1 MKKNKSIFK
10 CWKLVWHIKI
20 GFFIGVQ
27 NQKNEKNVEKTQ
39 KNCKISVARGVI
51 SESDI
56 FGRKKKKRKK
66 KRQYL
71 ETKIQK
77 SGTDIFKFLGGK
89 GYEQ

>member
-39 KNCKISVARGVI
+39 KNCKFANLALQGV
-51 SESDI
+51 
-56 FGRKKKKRKK
+56 
-66 KRQYL
+66 
-71 ETKIQK
+71 
-77 SGTDIFKFLGGK
+77 FLGQLK
-89 GYEQ
+89 K

>member
-1 MKKNKSIFK
+1 MLKKLK
-10 CWKLVWHIKI
+10 KI
-20 GFFIGVQ
+20 ARLALQGVFLGQ
-27 NQKNEKNVEKTQ
+27 LKKQDLLNN
-39 KNCKISVARGVI
+39 
-51 SESDI
+51 
-56 FGRKKKKRKK
+56 KKKGKK

>member
-39 KNCKISVARGVI
+39 KIARLALQGV
-51 SESDI
+51 
-56 FGRKKKKRKK
+56 
-66 KRQYL
+66 
-71 ETKIQK
+71 
-77 SGTDIFKFLGGK
+77 FLGQLK
-89 GYEQ
+89 K

>member
-39 KNCKISVARGVI
+39 KNCKISVARGV
-51 SESDI
+51 
-56 FGRKKKKRKK
+56 FGTAKKVKFTYQQQVHLLLKKLT
-66 KRQYL
+66 Q
-71 ETKIQK
+71 QNHC
-77 SGTDIFKFLGGK
+77 DF
-89 GYEQ
+89 

>member
-39 KNCKISVARGVI
+39 KNCKISIARGV
-51 SESDI
+51 
-56 FGRKKKKRKK
+56 FGTAKKVKFTYQQQVHLYLKKLT
-66 KRQYL
+66 Q
-71 ETKIQK
+71 QNHC
-77 SGTDIFKFLGGK
+77 DF
-89 GYEQ
+89 

>member
-39 KNCKISVARGVI
+39 KICKISIARGV
-51 SESDI
+51 
-56 FGRKKKKRKK
+56 FGTAKKVKF
-66 KRQYL
+66 
-71 ETKIQK
+71 
-77 SGTDIFKFLGGK
+77 SVSNNSFK
-89 GYEQ
+89 

>member
-39 KNCKISVARGVI
+39 KNSLNEKVTART
-51 SESDI
+51 
-56 FGRKKKKRKK
+56 
-66 KRQYL
+66 Y
-71 ETKIQK
+71 
-77 SGTDIFKFLGGK
+77 
-89 GYEQ
+89 

>member
-39 KNCKISVARGVI
+39 KNCKISVARGV
-51 SESDI
+51 
-56 FGRKKKKRKK
+56 FGTAKKSRIYLTIRKKARKKTIFRNKNTKKRD
-66 KRQYL
+66 RY
-71 ETKIQK
+71 I
-77 SGTDIFKFLGGK
+77 
-89 GYEQ
+89 

>member
-39 KNCKISVARGVI
+39 KIARFCKISVARGV
-51 SESDI
+51 
-56 FGRKKKKRKK
+56 FGTAKKVGS
-66 KRQYL
+66 
-71 ETKIQK
+71 T
-77 SGTDIFKFLGGK
+77 
-89 GYEQ
+89 